1 MFTIVY
7 RIPLDRTLTRLE
19 TDNLYDA
26 RFVLQDVALR
36 PDADLID
43 FSPELD
49 GTLDGLLDHIHLF
62 GASAL

>member
-7 RIPLDRTLTRLE
+7 RTQLDSTLTRLE

-26 RFVLQDVALR
+26 MFVLQDVAVR
-36 PDADLID
+36 RDAELID

-49 GTLDGLLDHIHLF
+49 GALDGLLDHVRLSV
-62 GASAL
+62 ARAL